1 MPASI
6 FSITEAAAVALPLP
20 LGVSMSDVP
29 RIKKNLPRHAAGSME
44 LKEGTG
50 PITTM
55 CSCGAFLEIYK
66 RDKTFLV
73 QTPESIDPE
82 ETNPNAPWVASP
94 VADVGSSNLII
105 ARVLLQ
111 ARQMLDGAMIEGPF
125 DKDAAISKLHA
136 CKESLLACEK
146 VANRIAQNID
156 EIVKQITEYGI
167 ARDNRG
173 RGLNPFPKARDL
185 ELDCGALL
193 IQANRCIKLI
203 CELPTL
209 FVALDRT
216 DSNFDHLSKRLSEA
230 LGDESPV
237 TTFVRDNANGVRYLV
252 DLRNFHEHP
261 KQVKTVI
268 ENFRVL
274 PDGQI
279 QAPVWYLQGEGQVEP
294 HPIKEEAL
302 GTVDFLRELAEI
314 MFIHLLMQ
322 RVSTKFPFF
331 IEQVPDEK
339 IAPDLPVRYK
349 LSIDLARL
357 HAPKQREDA

>member
-1 MPASI
+1 
-6 FSITEAAAVALPLP
+6 
-20 LGVSMSDVP
+20 
-29 RIKKNLPRHAAGSME
+29 
-44 LKEGTG
+44 
-50 PITTM
+50 M

-66 RDKTFLV
+66 RDKTFRV

-111 ARQMLDGAMIEGPF
+111 AKQMLDAAIIDGPF
-125 DKDAAISKLHA
+125 DKDAVILKLHA

-156 EIVKQITEYGI
+156 EIVSQITKHGI
-167 ARDNRG
+167 ARDNMG
-173 RGLNPFPKARDL
+173 HGLNPFPQARDL

-193 IQANRCIKLI
+193 IQANRCIKLV

-209 FVALDRT
+209 FIALDRT
-216 DSNFDHLSKRLSEA
+216 DSNFDHLLKRLSEV
-230 LGDESPV
+230 LCDESPV
-237 TTFVRDNANGVRYLV
+237 STFVRDNANGVRYLV

-268 ENFRVL
+268 ENFRVR
-274 PDGQI
+274 PNSQI
-279 QAPVWYLQGEGQVEP
+279 QPPVWYLQGEGQVEP

-302 GTVDFLRELAEI
+302 MTVEFLRELAEI
-314 MFIHLLMQ
+314 IFIHLLMQ
-322 RVSTKFPFF
+322 RVSMKFPFF
-331 IEQVPDEK
+331 IEQVSDEK
-339 IAPDLPVRYK
+339 IAPDLPMRYK
-349 LSIDLARL
+349 LSIDLARI
-357 HAPKQREDA
+357 HAPK